1 MTLNGALA
9 LIEQDSFP
17 NQIIFNLNE
26 DKITYS
32 IDCIF
37 NSIKVNGENRS
48 IILHSDKTNFPKDVE
63 LHIVERNEE
72 KIWFDIIVPDEE
84 EKENK

>member
-1 MTLNGALA
+1 MKFLFYMEGNMTLNGALA

-17 NQIIFNLNE
+17 NQIIFN
-26 DKITYS
+26 
-32 IDCIF
+32 
-37 NSIKVNGENRS
+37 SIKVNGENRS
-48 IILHSDKTNFPKDVE
+48 IILNSDKTNFPKDVE